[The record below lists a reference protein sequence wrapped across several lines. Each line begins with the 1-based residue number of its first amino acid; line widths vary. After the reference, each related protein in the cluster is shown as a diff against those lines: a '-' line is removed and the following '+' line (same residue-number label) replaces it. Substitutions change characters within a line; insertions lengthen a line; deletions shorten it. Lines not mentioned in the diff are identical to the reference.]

1 MKKKRSEIS
10 ENFIPFEKNLSSKV
24 LESEEGDLQPKPR
37 KVDAEIYKRDLIG
50 LHEEIEA
57 FYRTVQPT
65 PESHSLRLNVLKK
78 VRILVSSL
86 WPQARVE
93 PFGSF
98 ATGLYLPTSD
108 MDIVILGQWEVLP
121 LRTMERSLES
131 LAKPGSVEAIN
142 ATVPIVKY
150 CDLDS
155 HISVD
160 ISFNSLS
167 GIKAAQVIKMF
178 KQQFP
183 ILPQLVSIIKQFLLE
198 RDLSQV
204 FTGGLSSYAVTILVI
219 SFLQLHPRRD
229 PCSDNLGVL
238 LIEFLHLYGH
248 DFNYS
253 SLAISIRNGGQL
265 LQKGDLLSD
274 ININQRWTGVQGF
287 AIEDPLQP
295 FKDIAKG
302 TFNGEIIKKAFALAY
317 RRLVSRTRCGSRML
331 ESIVK
336 PR

>member
-1 MKKKRSEIS
+1 MKKKLSEIS
-10 ENFIPFEKNLSSKV
+10 ENFLPFAENPSCNIPFY
-24 LESEEGDLQPKPR
+24 EEEDLKPKPR
-37 KVDAEIYKRDLIG
+37 EVEAERYERDLIG
-50 LHEEIEA
+50 LHEEIQA
-57 FYRTVQPT
+57 YYRTVQPT
-65 PESHSLRLNVLKK
+65 PESHSLRFNLLHK
-78 VRILVSSL
+78 VRSLVQSL

-121 LRTMERSLES
+121 LRTLERSLES
-131 LAKPGSVEAIN
+131 LAKPGSVEVIH
-142 ATVPIVKY
+142 ATVPLVKY
-150 CDLDS
+150 CDLES
-155 HISVD
+155 NISVD

-167 GIKAAQVIKMF
+167 GPQAAQVIKMF

-183 ILPQLVSIIKQFLLE
+183 IIPQLVSIVKQFLLE
-198 RDLSQV
+198 RDLGQV

-238 LIEFLHLYGH
+238 LIEFFHLYGH

-253 SLAISIRNGGQL
+253 SLVVSIRDGGQL
-265 LQKGDLLSD
+265 LQKSSLLPD
-274 ININQRWTGVQGF
+274 TNINQRWSDVQGF

-317 RRLVSRTRCGSRML
+317 RRLVARTRSGSRML
-331 ESIVK
+331 ESIV
-336 PR
+336 RLG